1 MLAYKFLFFIL
12 FVLAIMNEHAPTHA
26 THTAPKASNADTL
39 GIVQIVLL
47 VVILLLGLTGNFGG
61 SMSSDGIKSAVTSAL
76 KEFDF
81 PKTAAP
87 AAAAPAAAA
96 PQPAAATKIDK
107 TELETFYKTAYILGP
122 KDAKVTIIEFSDFEC
137 PFCKRHANNGTLDT
151 VLKTYE
157 GKVNMIFAHFPLGF
171 HPLAQ
176 KAGEAAECVGKQ
188 GGAEAYYAFKKAIF
202 NEEKPTREAIKKV
215 TATLKG
221 VDAAAVETCID
232 GGEFASKVAAHMQ
245 FGQKLGVSGT
255 PGNIVMNNESGE
267 FQKVSGA
274 VPATSFDAAV
284 TALLK

>member
-1 MLAYKFLFFIL
+1 MT
-12 FVLAIMNEHAPTHA
+12 EHVQTHPTH
-26 THTAPKASNADTL
+26 TPKASNADTL

-61 SMSSDGIKSAVTSAL
+61 SMSADGIKSAVTSAL
-76 KEFDF
+76 KDFDF
-81 PKTAAP
+81 PKTAAQ
-87 AAAAPAAAA
+87 PAAAA
-96 PQPAAATKIDK
+96 PQPAAVSKIDK
-107 TELETFYKTAYILGP
+107 TELETFYKNGYVFGP

-137 PFCKRHANNGTLDT
+137 PFCKRHANNGTIDT

-157 GKVNMIFAHFPLGF
+157 GKVNMVFAHFPLSF

-188 GGAEAYYAFKKAIF
+188 GGATAFYEFKKALYA
-202 NEEKPTREAIKKV
+202 EPSPTREAIKKV
-215 TATLKG
+215 AGAIKG
-221 VDAAAVETCID
+221 IDAAAVEKCID
-232 GGEFASKVAAHMQ
+232 GGEMAPRVAAAMQ

-284 TALLK
+284 SAYVK

>member
-1 MLAYKFLFFIL
+1 
-12 FVLAIMNEHAPTHA
+12 MNEHAPTHT

-61 SMSSDGIKSAVTSAL
+61 TMSTDGIKSAVTSAL

-87 AAAAPAAAA
+87 AAAAPAAA
-96 PQPAAATKIDK
+96 PQPAAASKIDK
-107 TELETFYKTAYILGP
+107 AELEAFYKTAYVLGP

-188 GGAEAYYAFKKAIF
+188 AGAEGFYAFKKALY
-202 NEEKPTREAIKKV
+202 NEASPTRDAIKKV
-215 TATLKG
+215 SATIKG

-232 GGEFASKVAAHMQ
+232 GGEFASKVAANMQ

-284 TALLK
+284 SAYVK

>member
-1 MLAYKFLFFIL
+1 MT
-12 FVLAIMNEHAPTHA
+12 EHAQTHS
-26 THTAPKASNADTL
+26 THTPKASNADTL

-61 SMSSDGIKSAVTSAL
+61 VSSDQIKSAVTSAL

-96 PQPAAATKIDK
+96 APQPAAASKIDK
-107 TELETFYKTAYILGP
+107 AELEAFYKTAYVLGP

-157 GKVNMIFAHFPLGF
+157 GKVNIIFAHFPLGF
-171 HPLAQ
+171 DPLAQ

-188 GGAEAYYAFKKAIF
+188 GGAEAYYAFKKALY

-215 TATLKG
+215 TATIKG

-232 GGEFASKVAAHMQ
+232 GGEFASKVAANMQ

-255 PGNIVMNNESGE
+255 PGNIVMNNDTGE

-284 TALLK
+284 SAYVK